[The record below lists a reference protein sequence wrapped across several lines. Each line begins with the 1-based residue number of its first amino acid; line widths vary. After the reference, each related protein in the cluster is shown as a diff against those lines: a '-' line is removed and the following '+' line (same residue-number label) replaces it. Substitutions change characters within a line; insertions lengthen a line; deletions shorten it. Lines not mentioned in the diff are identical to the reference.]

1 MLAFNTGPAYT
12 REEVDQA
19 LYAFLLRCASIWK
32 HTVMKKH
39 LLPLLALLL
48 GGTAQAQGLG
58 EIHGNVVDDQGQPL
72 PYANVVT
79 TYGDQLIGGTT
90 DMDGRYVLKP
100 LQPGTYTVRI
110 TYVGLNPREIS
121 GVRVNADKIT
131 FLRDEKLYAD
141 NTLPIFIVTA
151 RRWEPPLIDP
161 EEPSKLTVIAA
172 QIKSNPLRK
181 SPVSMIAS
189 LSPDI
194 YKAPG
199 SDELYFR
206 GSRSDA
212 MVYFVDG
219 VKVSGRLSGV
229 PPDAIASITMYTGG
243 LPARYGDV
251 TGGVV
256 AIETKSY
263 LDLYMQ
269 RQAGLR

>member
-1 MLAFNTGPAYT
+1 
-12 REEVDQA
+12 
-19 LYAFLLRCASIWK
+19 
-32 HTVMKKH
+32 MKK
-39 LLPLLALLL
+39 LLFPLIALVL
-48 GGTAQAQGLG
+48 GCGAMAQSLG
-58 EIHGNVVDDQGQPL
+58 EIQGTVLDEAQQPL
-72 PYANVVT
+72 PFANVVT
-79 TYGDQLIGGTT
+79 TYGDQLIGATT
-90 DMDGRYVLKP
+90 DERGRFVLKP
-100 LQPGTYTVRI
+100 LNPGTYTVRI
-110 TYVGLNPREIS
+110 LYVGLLPKEITGVLVNP
-121 GVRVNADKIT
+121 DKIT
-131 FLRDEKLYAD
+131 RLMGEVLVAN
-141 NTLPIFIVTA
+141 NTLPEFSVEA

-172 QIKSNPLRK
+172 QFESNPLRK

-199 SDELYFR
+199 SNELYFR

-212 MVYFVDG
+212 MAYFVDG
-219 VKVSGRLSGV
+219 VKVSGSLTGV
-229 PPDAIASITMYTGG
+229 PSDGIASITMYTGG

>member
-1 MLAFNTGPAYT
+1 M
-12 REEVDQA
+12 
-19 LYAFLLRCASIWK
+19 
-32 HTVMKKH
+32 
-39 LLPLLALLL
+39 
-48 GGTAQAQGLG
+48 
-58 EIHGNVVDDQGQPL
+58 
-72 PYANVVT
+72 
-79 TYGDQLIGGTT
+79 
-90 DMDGRYVLKP
+90 LKP
-100 LQPGTYTVRI
+100 LNPGTYTVRI
-110 TYVGLNPREIS
+110 SYVGLLPKEITGVLVNP
-121 GVRVNADKIT
+121 DKIT
-131 FLRDEKLYAD
+131 RLMGEVLVAN
-141 NTLPIFIVTA
+141 NTLPEFSVEA

-172 QIKSNPLRK
+172 QFESNPLRK

-199 SDELYFR
+199 SNELYFR

-212 MVYFVDG
+212 MAYFVDG
-219 VKVSGRLSGV
+219 VKVSGSLTGV
-229 PPDAIASITMYTGG
+229 PSDGIASITMYTGG

>member
-1 MLAFNTGPAYT
+1 
-12 REEVDQA
+12 
-19 LYAFLLRCASIWK
+19 
-32 HTVMKKH
+32 MKK
-39 LLPLLALLL
+39 LLFPLIALVL
-48 GGTAQAQGLG
+48 GCGAMAQSLG
-58 EIHGNVVDDQGQPL
+58 EIQGTVLDEAQQPL
-72 PYANVVT
+72 PFANVVT
-79 TYGDQLIGGTT
+79 TYGDQLIGATT
-90 DMDGRYVLKP
+90 DERGRFVLKP
-100 LQPGTYTVRI
+100 LNPGTYTVRI
-110 TYVGLNPREIS
+110 SYVGLLPKEITGVLVNP
-121 GVRVNADKIT
+121 DKIT
-131 FLRDEKLYAD
+131 RLMGEVLVAN
-141 NTLPIFIVTA
+141 NTLPEFSVEA

-172 QIKSNPLRK
+172 QFERNPLRK

-199 SDELYFR
+199 SNELYFR

-212 MVYFVDG
+212 MAYFVDG
-219 VKVSGRLSGV
+219 VKVSGSLTGV
-229 PPDAIASITMYTGG
+229 PSDGIASITMYTGG